1 MSNARRAKSGRSVPS
16 GNALPRQHPAQPV
29 SAGSRDELPRRG
41 HGRRNRTPL
50 PPLELVAPSLINS
63 TPAASRAAITLVRLS
78 ITPRTVPLLAS
89 MRWIVGSDTPDATAR
104 AFWSMPTRTRAAFI
118 CAAVSNILLQHT
130 VTNFLRTHSLT
141 TQTSY
146 LISTSCFQHQNCHLE
161 PVRPYVDV
169 TQSAPL
175 KSAQQPQHS
184 VQDRVRMGGTAGDV
198 EIDRKQIVN
207 PIAYF
212 RVAPEQTTGYRAG
225 AGGDNQLGLGD
236 GFVGLERRL
245 PHVCGERTGDEDAV
259 GMPRR
264 GDEFDP
270 EAARVEDDVAEGVD
284 LNFAPVAA
292 SGADLAQPQRP
303 PEQPP

>member
-1 MSNARRAKSGRSVPS
+1 MSQVGRLEPFVRNAADSRSGWKPVLRRYRCHARRAKSGRSVPS

-104 AFWSMPTRTRAAFI
+104 AFWSMPASTRAAFI
-118 CAAVSNILLQHT
+118 CAAVSNVLLQHA

-161 PVRPYVDV
+161 PVRPYVDITLLKACPAV
-169 TQSAPL
+169 ATLRPESCTDGEDSPGRRDRPKADRQSHRILP
-175 KSAQQPQHS
+175 
-184 VQDRVRMGGTAGDV
+184 GGPGTNHR
-198 EIDRKQIVN
+198 IS
-207 PIAYF
+207 
-212 RVAPEQTTGYRAG
+212 
-225 AGGDNQLGLGD
+225 
-236 GFVGLERRL
+236 RR
-245 PHVCGERTGDEDAV
+245 
-259 GMPRR
+259 RR
-264 GDEFDP
+264 
-270 EAARVEDDVAEGVD
+270 R
-284 LNFAPVAA
+284 
-292 SGADLAQPQRP
+292 R
-303 PEQPP
+303 